1 MEAFLRDPSR
11 LATVEQ
17 HLAAGK
23 GSATQKKVLA
33 VFIRTFGCYQMKD
46 QDAVTLRSECTKVED
61 SLSAAR
67 NSMKLGYYTD
77 ATKGTFVEKSSVG
90 LRTTMKTAE
99 NEADRKAAWEGLRSI
114 GPFVL
119 ENGFVELLKNR
130 NKMAKKLG
138 YVDFY
143 DYKVTQAEGF
153 GKVSYRVVLSA
164 SGGIAPYNNSLGSH
178 RCYADVRSTNDFDVI
193 DVNFNRSSCLRFWT
207 RCCKGRSRS
216 WRGPANGLLPKR
228 ARVRSTRGTRGTL
241 PSPLWSTLFSTS
253 ILLCVSFA
261 CYYASDMCGFL
272 STCAT

>member
-11 LATVEQ
+11 LTTVEQ

-61 SLSAAR
+61 ALSAAR

-153 GKVSYRVVLSA
+153 GKVKNIWRDASRRQEDDTITTVWAPAVVMLTCA
-164 SGGIAPYNNSLGSH
+164 ALMILM
-178 RCYADVRSTNDFDVI
+178 
-193 DVNFNRSSCLRFWT
+193 
-207 RCCKGRSRS
+207 
-216 WRGPANGLLPKR
+216 LLM
-228 ARVRSTRGTRGTL
+228 
-241 PSPLWSTLFSTS
+241 STS
-253 ILLCVSFA
+253 IGQAV
-261 CYYASDMCGFL
+261 
-272 STCAT
+272 